1 MIYQIFKKLLIVFLC
16 LVLLSSFAFAY
27 NIDDLEFI
35 GDAIQGFDSE
45 ADMFQ
50 FLRDYRDV
58 SSYSAS
64 DSGSSFT
71 IGAAYSYVK
80 NSSQYGMLNSVS
92 SPGQSVTAA
101 LKRVSN
107 FKYTQLYFT
116 PSGPGSAT
124 ITLSPVVEPTVA
136 ALNTNIVTVDSYSTS
151 NGVLT
156 VTFSQTQSQYDTY
169 YASLND
175 PSLDTSIGMSIT
187 DTSAGSALV
196 PANFDLNLTL
206 VSFTST
212 GSGGGGS
219 GGGDTPPTPSAP
231 YADMTGIKGNR
242 SALSVAQEW
251 DVYDQYNAVRDT
263 ILDLTVTSPEGA
275 VTTTQ
280 LDYDSFVADIMA
292 YLGYNGFSWKWDDKT
307 NTIQFSSGAPAGSWL
322 DMMFRYQTWD
332 YYWNQRLWSG
342 NVAGWYADVS
352 SDLGYIGS
360 RLQQILS
367 VLANDE
373 DLAIKDATTSERDWV
388 KNYFNGSG
396 DKADSGKYDKLNNTG
411 SAFKDAFAGSPDSS
425 IADGFT
431 AVNDNG
437 YEFWSQGVS
446 DDINGNSSSSSYS
459 SRAPAYVPA
468 EQRIVD
474 AYSENWAQIVGGYY
488 D

>member
-1 MIYQIFKKLLIVFLC
+1 MYQIFKKLFIVLLC
-16 LVLLSSFAFAY
+16 LCLLSSFAFAY

-35 GDAIQGFDSE
+35 GDAVQGFESE
-45 ADMFQ
+45 VDMFQ
-50 FLRDYRDV
+50 FLCDFREV
-58 SSYSAS
+58 PPYSVS

-71 IGAAYSYVK
+71 IGASYSYVK
-80 NSSQYGMLNSVS
+80 PTLKHGMLNSVS
-92 SPGQSVTAA
+92 SSGQSATAS
-101 LKRVSN
+101 LSRVNS
-107 FKYTQLYFT
+107 FKFTQLYFYPT
-116 PSGPGSAT
+116 GPGSAT
-124 ITLSPVVEPTVA
+124 ITLSPVISPTVA
-136 ALNTNIVTVDSYSTS
+136 PLNSNIVTVDSYSTS
-151 NGVLT
+151 DGVLT
-156 VTFSQTQSQYDTY
+156 VIFSQTQEQYDTY
-169 YASLND
+169 YASMDD
-175 PSLDTSIGMSIT
+175 PSLETTIGISISDTA
-187 DTSAGSALV
+187 TSELV
-196 PANFDLNLTL
+196 TQSVNPTLTF

-219 GGGDTPPTPSAP
+219 GGGDTPSTPTAP

-242 SALSVAQEW
+242 TALSVAQEW
-251 DVYDQYNAVRDT
+251 DVYNQYNAVRDT
-263 ILDLTVTSPEGA
+263 MLDLTVTSPEGSA
-275 VTTTQ
+275 TNSK

-292 YLGYNGFSWKWDDKT
+292 YLGYNGYSWKWDT
-307 NTIQFSSGAPAGSWL
+307 QSNTIKFSSGAPAGSWL

-332 YYWNQRLWSG
+332 YYWNQRLWTG

-396 DKADSGKYDKLNNTG
+396 DKADSDKYDKLNNTG
-411 SAFKDAFAGSPDSS
+411 SAFKDAFAGSPNSS

-446 DDINGNSSSSSYS
+446 DDINGNISSSFS
-459 SRAPAYVPA
+459 SRAPAYVPP